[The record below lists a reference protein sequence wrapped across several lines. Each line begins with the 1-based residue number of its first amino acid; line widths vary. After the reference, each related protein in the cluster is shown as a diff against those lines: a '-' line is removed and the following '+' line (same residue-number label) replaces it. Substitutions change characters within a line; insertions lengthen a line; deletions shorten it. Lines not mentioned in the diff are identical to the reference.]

1 MRRLAILALC
11 LTCAA
16 GPAFAQDGQPE
27 RRPVPAPTISV
38 TGEGRVGADPDLAVV
53 RLGFSAQ
60 AAEAAAVQSQVN
72 ERMQKVI
79 DAVKEIV
86 PRDQIQTSGLNLYP
100 VYSEPRPIRGDD
112 PQPAEPKI
120 VGYRS
125 DMSVVV
131 RVKEL
136 ARVGD
141 VIDAGLAAG
150 ANRLDGISFEL
161 ENDTQAR
168 AQALQRAVRSAQE
181 KARAMAAALDV
192 ELMGV
197 AEAIEG
203 GAHVISP
210 MYDRAAGMEM
220 LRAQAGGTPVEAG
233 QIQVQANVTLRYRM
247 SGAGMP
253 AGRPDQPAPGERRDR
268 IGEPRPAQPSQPRQ

>member
-1 MRRLAILALC
+1 MRRLAMLAVC
-11 LTCAA
+11 LTCARS
-16 GPAFAQDGQPE
+16 PVLAQDGQPE
-27 RRPVPAPTISV
+27 RRPLITPTISV
-38 TGEGRVGADPDLAVV
+38 TGDGRVSADPDLAVV

-60 AAEAAAVQSQVN
+60 AAEAAAVQNQVN

-79 DAVKEIV
+79 EAVKEIV
-86 PRDQIQTSGLNLYP
+86 PREQIQTSSLNLYP
-100 VYSEPRPIRGDD
+100 VYSEQRPIRGED
-112 PQPAEPKI
+112 PQPQEPRI

-161 ENDTQAR
+161 ENETQAR

-181 KARAMAAALDV
+181 KARAIAAALDV

-203 GAHVISP
+203 GAQVISP

-220 LRAQAGGTPVEAG
+220 LRAQAAGTPVEGG
-233 QIQVQANVTLRYRM
+233 QIQVNASVTLRYRM
-247 SGAGMP
+247 SGAGVP
-253 AGRPDQPAPGERRDR
+253 PRADQPAAGDRRDR
-268 IGEPRPAQPSQPRQ
+268 IGEPRPSQPSQPRQ